1 MSDKRI
7 VIMGAGAAGSYLGA
21 YMTKEGHDV
30 TLVDMWGEHV
40 ETMQKQGCGRR
51 AARGIS
57 RFR

>member
-21 YMTKEGHDV
+21 YMTKEGYDV

-40 ETMQKQGCGRR
+40 ETMRSNGLR
-51 AARGIS
+51 ASGKPG
-57 RFR
+57 